1 MDPALRQLLILRL
14 RGGLRQ
20 RVNQLA
26 SLRGLLFSLA
36 FGAIVW
42 FLIASNGSSDAGLF
56 GTEALDRQELS
67 AQIMTFMPLT
77 MLGLSLL
84 TVLMTTGPTFHF
96 SPNEINFLFT
106 GPFRR
111 RDLILYKFGAYVGG
125 VILTSL
131 FITLIVPPQTGTAL
145 SVFVATLL
153 TLVFVQLNSAVIGM
167 AGHALDGSR
176 FAKIRWPATALLG
189 AIALATLLY
198 AWFTPDR
205 GIIDLLSAFRHSWI
219 GTIILIPYI
228 VFAELYV
235 ATSASQLA
243 LWALVAVVINAA
255 LLWAVIVLDT
265 RTTDRSLA
273 ENARLS
279 SRWDRIKQG
288 GSFFATQ
295 QTEVRS
301 IRRAPIVAGMGPIA
315 WRQVLNALRNSFKL
329 MIVFVGLAACV
340 TPISLALNAP
350 ITDVQTLMIIYVFI
364 AFILPRNLICDF
376 RGDLS
381 RMEIY
386 KTLPI
391 APWRIC
397 AGQLVVQV
405 LLAYVIALTIIASA
419 LVFED
424 SVTPQIALVLAAFAL
439 PLTFLIY
446 AVENTV
452 HLLFPVKLV
461 AMGRADFEFLGRSI
475 VEFIAKTIFV
485 FTAMAAAGAVG
496 LVTFKGMGT
505 RIGPAWIVQLA
516 HTDAVRASDTGRNA
530 ICFPALR
537 RRRNHRLRHKVRHTG

>member
-20 RVNQLA
+20 RLYQLA
-26 SLRGLLFSLA
+26 SVRGLLFSLA
-36 FGAIVW
+36 FGGIIW
-42 FLIASNGSSDAGLF
+42 FLIVSNGSSSPGLF
-56 GTEALDRQELS
+56 GSAAQDRQTLS
-67 AQIMTFMPLT
+67 EQIITFMPLS

-111 RDLILYKFGAYVGG
+111 RDLILYKFGAYVAG
-125 VILTSL
+125 VTLTSL
-131 FITLIVPPQTGTAL
+131 FITLIAPPQTGSAL
-145 SVFVATLL
+145 AVFIAALL

-167 AGHALDGSR
+167 TGHALDGSR
-176 FAKIRWPATALLG
+176 LARIRWPATALLCAIG
-189 AIALATLLY
+189 AATVLY
-198 AWFTPDR
+198 AWALPDL
-205 GIIDLLSAFRHSWI
+205 GMIDLLSDFRHSWI

-228 VFAELYV
+228 VFAELFV
-235 ATSASQLA
+235 AQSVSHLA
-243 LWALVAVVINAA
+243 LWGLVAFIINAA
-255 LLWAVIVLDT
+255 LLRAVIVLDA

-279 SRWDRIKQG
+279 NRWERIKQG
-288 GSFFATQ
+288 GSFWATQ
-295 QTEVRS
+295 RTEVRS
-301 IRRAPIVAGMGPIA
+301 IRRAPIVGGLGPIA
-315 WRQVLNALRNSFKL
+315 CRQFLNAMRNTLKL
-329 MIVFVGLAACV
+329 IIIFVGLAASIPPIASALGAPV
-340 TPISLALNAP
+340 T
-350 ITDVQTLMIIYVFI
+350 DGQTLMIIYVFI

-386 KTLPI
+386 KTLPV

-405 LLAYVIALTIIASA
+405 LLAYVITLTIIASA

-424 SVTPQIALVLAAFAL
+424 SVTAQVALVVAAFAL

-452 HLLFPVKLV
+452 HLLFPTKLV

-475 VEFIAKTIFV
+475 IEFIAKTIFI
-485 FTAMAAAGAVG
+485 FAGMAASGAVG
-496 LVTFKGMGT
+496 LVTFETMGPT
-505 RIGPAWIVQLA
+505 LILPGLVSWLTLTLIGLLTFVALQYA
-516 HTDAVRASDTGRNA
+516 FRRFAVAETID
-530 ICFPALR
+530 
-537 RRRNHRLRHKVRHTG
+537 

>member
-1 MDPALRQLLILRL
+1 MDPALRQLLMLRL

-20 RVNQLA
+20 RLLQLA
-26 SLRGLLFSLA
+26 SVRGLLFSLA
-36 FGAIVW
+36 FGGIIW
-42 FLIASNGSSDAGLF
+42 FLIVSNSSSGTGLF
-56 GTEALDRQELS
+56 GSAALDRQAFGE
-67 AQIMTFMPLT
+67 QIITFMPLS

-111 RDLILYKFGAYVGG
+111 RDLIIYKFGAYLAG
-125 VILTSL
+125 VILSSV
-131 FITLIVPPQTGTAL
+131 FVTLIAPPQTGSAL
-145 SVFVATLL
+145 SVFIATLL

-167 AGHALDGSR
+167 TGQALDGSR
-176 FAKIRWPATALLG
+176 LARIRWPATALLC
-189 AIALATLLY
+189 AIVAATVLY
-198 AWFTPDR
+198 AWVTPDR
-205 GIIDLLSAFRHSWI
+205 GIIDLLSEFRHSWI

-228 VFAELYV
+228 VFAELFV
-235 ATSASQLA
+235 APSVSHLA

-255 LLWAVIVLDT
+255 LLRAVIVLDA

-279 SRWDRIKQG
+279 NRWERIKQG
-288 GSFFATQ
+288 GSFWATER
-295 QTEVRS
+295 TEVRS
-301 IRRAPIVAGMGPIA
+301 IRHAPIAGGLGPIA
-315 WRQVLNALRNSFKL
+315 ARQALNALRNSL
-329 MIVFVGLAACV
+329 RLIIVFVGLAACIA
-340 TPISLALNAP
+340 PISLALGAP
-350 ITDVQTLMIIYVFI
+350 VTDAQTLMIIYVFI
-364 AFILPRNLICDF
+364 AFILPRNMVCDF

-405 LLAYVIALTIIASA
+405 LLGYVIALTIIASA
-419 LVFED
+419 LVFDE
-424 SVTPQIALVLAAFAL
+424 SVTPQVALVLAAFAL

-452 HLLFPVKLV
+452 HLLFPTKLV

-475 VEFIAKTIFV
+475 VEFIAKTILV
-485 FTAMAAAGAVG
+485 FAAIAASGAVG
-496 LVTFKGMGT
+496 LITFRVMGPT
-505 RIGPAWIVQLA
+505 LVLPGFASWLTLTLIGLLTLVALQYA
-516 HTDAVRASDTGRNA
+516 FRRFAVAET
-530 ICFPALR
+530 I
-537 RRRNHRLRHKVRHTG
+537 

>member
-1 MDPALRQLLILRL
+1 MDIALRQLLFMRL

-20 RVNQLA
+20 RVHQLA
-26 SLRGLLFSLA
+26 SVRGLLFTFA

-42 FLIASNGSSDAGLF
+42 FLIVSNGSSDTSLF
-56 GTEALDRQELS
+56 GS
-67 AQIMTFMPLT
+67 AVMDHHAFSDQIMTFMPLT

-111 RDLILYKFGAYVGG
+111 QDLILYKFGAYVAG
-125 VILTSL
+125 VALSSA
-131 FITLIVPPQTGTAL
+131 FITLFIPSQTGSAL

-176 FAKIRWPATALLG
+176 LAKLRWPVTAALG
-189 AIALATLLY
+189 AIGAATVLY
-198 AWFTPDR
+198 AWATTD
-205 GIIDLLSAFRHSWI
+205 GGLIDLLSAFRHSWF

-228 VFAELYV
+228 AFAELFV
-235 ATSASQLA
+235 ASTVSDLA
-243 LWALVAVVINAA
+243 LWAFVAVVINAA
-255 LLWAVIVLDT
+255 LLRAVIVLDAH
-265 RTTDRSLA
+265 TTDRSLA
-273 ENARLS
+273 ENARMS
-279 SRWDRIKQG
+279 DRWERIKQG
-288 GSFFATQ
+288 GSFWATQ
-295 QTEVRS
+295 RTEVRS
-301 IRRAPIVAGMGPIA
+301 IRRAPIAGGLGPIA
-315 WRQVLNALRNSFKL
+315 WRQALNALRNSFKL
-329 MIVFVGLAACV
+329 LIIFAGLAASIP
-340 TPISLALNAP
+340 PISLAVGAP
-350 ITDVQTLMIIYVFI
+350 VTELQTLMIIYVFI

-376 RGDLS
+376 RGDVS

-405 LLAYVIALTIIASA
+405 LLAYVIALTVIASA

-424 SVTPQIALVLAAFAL
+424 RVTPQIALTLAAFAL

-452 HLLFPVKLV
+452 HLLFPTKLV

-475 VEFIAKTIFV
+475 VEFIGKTIFV
-485 FTAMAAAGAVG
+485 FTAMAASGAVG
-496 LVTFKGMGT
+496 LITFRMMGPT
-505 RIGPAWIVQLA
+505 LVLPGLASWFTLALIGLLTLA
-516 HTDAVRASDTGRNA
+516 ALQYAFRRFAVAETID
-530 ICFPALR
+530 
-537 RRRNHRLRHKVRHTG
+537 